1 MDHYIDIYQNQA
13 DKYHRMIAVEDVDGN
28 LLPALENVTTFKGK
42 RVLDLGTGTGRL
54 PLLLHDR
61 VAQIFGM
68 DLHWGMLQ
76 EQQQQ
81 WGARNLE
88 CGLIQGDIRELPFD
102 DGEFDIITVGWAI
115 GHFQGW
121 FGNDW
126 LNQVDTAL
134 AEMSR
139 VVKTN
144 GVLIIMETLTTG
156 STIPAAPH
164 EGLAQYYAYLEND
177 WGFER
182 QEIPTDYQFSTLEK
196 AVEWTEFFFG
206 AELAEKIRVN
216 NWIRLPEWTGVWG
229 KMCE

>member
-1 MDHYIDIYQNQA
+1 
-13 DKYHRMIAVEDVDGN
+13 
-28 LLPALENVTTFKGK
+28 
-42 RVLDLGTGTGRL
+42 
-54 PLLLHDR
+54 
-61 VAQIFGM
+61 
-68 DLHWGMLQ
+68 
-76 EQQQQ
+76 
-81 WGARNLE
+81 LE

-156 STIPAAPH
+156 STIPAAPQ
-164 EGLAQYYAYLEND
+164 EGLAQY
-177 WGFER
+177 
-182 QEIPTDYQFSTLEK
+182 
-196 AVEWTEFFFG
+196 
-206 AELAEKIRVN
+206 
-216 NWIRLPEWTGVWG
+216 
-229 KMCE
+229 